1 MPCVNHTNKAAA
13 WKCRQCGTE
22 YCDNCV
28 KKISIKQTFTCV
40 CPKCGEMCEVYKVST
55 GKEKS
60 ELGDETSRS
69 LMSVFD
75 AFVVP
80 FRKGGPLVL
89 LFGTFL
95 LVGADFLI
103 KFGCMLGFAGIFA
116 KFMVYSYVMRVIADA
131 ASGEKVLPFWEFDDI
146 WNDVVGPGFRMIFLG
161 VVALL
166 PAAGCFMGFAIT
178 RNPVLIIPGIIFAVA
193 GIFVFP
199 MMLLIA
205 SVTESFSTAISPP
218 RVITAIFRV
227 FLPYLL
233 VFVLCA
239 AAIGIQ
245 ITINA
250 IVSGLAVHLAF
261 AKQSFILALI
271 APGITN
277 LFAFYCWLVTGQML
291 GTLYYCEEEK
301 LWG

>member
-1 MPCVNHTNKAAA
+1 MPCVNHPNKAAA

-40 CPKCGEMCEVYKVST
+40 CPKCGEMCEVYKGSP
-55 GKEKS
+55 GNEKS

-69 LMSVFD
+69 LTQVFD

-80 FRKGGPLVL
+80 FRKGGLLVL

-131 ASGEKVLPFWEFDDI
+131 ASGEKVLPFWTFDDI
-146 WNDVVGPGFRMIFLG
+146 WNDVVGPGFRMIFLA

-166 PAAGCFMGFAIT
+166 PAAACLMGFAVT
-178 RNPVLIIPGIIFAVA
+178 KNPVLMI
-193 GIFVFP
+193 
-199 MMLLIA
+199 
-205 SVTESFSTAISPP
+205 
-218 RVITAIFRV
+218 
-227 FLPYLL
+227 
-233 VFVLCA
+233 
-239 AAIGIQ
+239 
-245 ITINA
+245 
-250 IVSGLAVHLAF
+250 
-261 AKQSFILALI
+261 
-271 APGITN
+271 PGITN

>member
-28 KKISIKQTFTCV
+28 KKISVKRTFTCV
-40 CPKCGEMCEVYKVST
+40 CPKCGGMCEVYTVRSR
-55 GKEKS
+55 KEES
-60 ELGDETSRS
+60 ESGDETSRS
-69 LMSVFD
+69 LMRVFD

-80 FRKGGPLVL
+80 FRKGGPVVL

-103 KFGCMLGFAGIFA
+103 KFGCFLGFAGIFA
-116 KFMVYSYVMRVIADA
+116 KFMIYSYVMRVIADA
-131 ASGEKVLPFWEFDDI
+131 ASGEKVLPFWTFDDI
-146 WNDVVGPGFRMIFLG
+146 WNDVIGPGFRMTFLG

-166 PAAGCFMGFAIT
+166 PAAVFFMSFAIT
-178 RNPVLIIPGIIFAVA
+178 KNPVLMIPGIIFAVI

-199 MMLLIA
+199 MMLLIT
-205 SVTESFSTAISPP
+205 SVTESFSTAVSPP

-233 VFVLCA
+233 VFVLCSV
-239 AAIGIQ
+239 AIGIQ

-250 IVSGLAVHLAF
+250 IVSGLALHLAF
-261 AKQSFILALI
+261 AKQSFVLTLI